1 MRAVT
6 GPHAQNS
13 AVRDVVGAPA
23 RRAAD
28 PPAGR
33 RPHQARAAGRRWP
46 GAARRGTGAAAM
58 TDSDVQE
65 RITSYWSDHGPDYD
79 AHPTSRLHM
88 GEAAQRWQ
96 QVWASALPQA
106 PADVLDVGTGTRP
119 GRGPPVA
126 AGAPRHRG
134 RSRRGDAGPRPRQGA
149 ELDDPPVFRVGDAVR
164 PPLPAASFDAVTA
177 RYLLWTLREPV
188 RALRNWR
195 ELLRPGGRLAVVDG
209 LWFANGIDTSRDT
222 PDEAV
227 FRSAYQPA
235 CGAGADARGVRA
247 SAGLRRSG
255 PRRGLRRRADP

>member
-1 MRAVT
+1 
-6 GPHAQNS
+6 
-13 AVRDVVGAPA
+13 
-23 RRAAD
+23 
-28 PPAGR
+28 
-33 RPHQARAAGRRWP
+33 
-46 GAARRGTGAAAM
+46 M

-106 PADVLDVGTGTRP
+106 PADVLDVGTGT
-119 GRGPPVA
+119 GQVA
-126 AGAPRHRG
+126 VHLWQLGHRVTG
-134 RSRRGDAGPRPRQGA
+134 VDLAEGMLDLARAKAA

-227 FRSAYQPA
+227 FRSAYQPHV
-235 CGAGADARGVRA
+235 VRA
-247 SAGLRRSG
+247 LTLAESAHRQDFAEAVRDAGFVDVRIRDLPEIQAAELELSRDPVVGHRVDT
-255 PRRGLRRRADP
+255 RMQFLITARRASS